1 MSNLLLTKIST
12 VRARHRSVA
21 LATGASLAVLALVA
35 ALGVGMLLDWWLDLP
50 RWVRAAFL
58 VIDLGLIC
66 AILWRD
72 VIKPFIATPDDDD
85 VALRVE
91 AAHPQF
97 ASRLIAAVQLSRPQ
111 ALPADASVALVRAT
125 VAQAETIAR
134 GINFPEVI
142 PTHRFT
148 KFMFSAVLAALVGAI
163 AIGVG
168 WQEGVSTDLLARAF
182 LSDVPVPRK
191 TRVTVTSGDLR
202 LGKGD
207 TALLAATARG
217 VIPAKGTTDVRFAS
231 GRKQSFPLDA
241 TPENKSAFVRPLEN
255 VQDSF
260 DYRVHLG
267 DNTSPWFHA
276 TVLTPPIVTQLEVQQ
291 VYPPYTRLGAVT
303 RSLGDLSVLTGS
315 HLLLKVTSNNPLQ
328 PDGLTVTNPGNAVHL
343 VNATTQPA
351 VRLTID
357 PNDPRHATADVPL
370 APKTTG
376 FSVHL
381 RDTNGLVTK
390 DSTVYRVDLT
400 PDKPPTVRV
409 TYPTRQEELVTRI
422 ATLEIGFDAADDFG
436 IARLSLHYKIDD
448 GREQSIPLDIGTAAP
463 RTLHNRYAWKI
474 SRLTPPAATKPTLEG
489 SSIEYW
495 LEAEDNNNVTGPSRG
510 SSEHYSAKVVT
521 EAEKKAEIFARMG
534 ASIQD
539 VERGV
544 KDEQELHRNLGDLIL
559 EKHPAPEGR

>member
-1 MSNLLLTKIST
+1 MSDLLLTKIST

-35 ALGVGMLLDWWLDLP
+35 ALGIGMLLDWWLDLP

-58 VIDLGLIC
+58 VIDVGLLGY
-66 AILWRD
+66 ILFRD
-72 VIKPFIATPDDDD
+72 ILKPLLATPDDDD

-97 ASRLIAAVQLSRPQ
+97 ASRLIAAVQLSRPE
-111 ALPADASVALVRAT
+111 AVPAGASVALVRAT
-125 VAQAETIAR
+125 VAQAEMIAR
-134 GINFPEVI
+134 EIDFPEVI
-142 PTHRFT
+142 PTDRFT
-148 KFMFSAVLAALVGAI
+148 KFMFAAVLAAVTAAIAFGVGAHDR
-163 AIGVG
+163 
-168 WQEGVSTDLLARAF
+168 VSTDLLARAF

-191 TRVTVTSGDLR
+191 TRITVTSGDLR

-217 VIPAKGTTDVRFAS
+217 VIPARGTTDVRFDS
-231 GRKQSFPLDA
+231 GRKQSFPIEP
-241 TPENKSAFVRPLEN
+241 TPENKTAFVRPLEN

-276 TVLTPPIVTQLEVQQ
+276 TVLTPPVVTQLDVQQ
-291 VYPPYTRLGAVT
+291 VYPPYTKLQPVT

-328 PDGLTVTNPGNAVHL
+328 PDSLAVTNPGNAVHL

-351 VRLTID
+351 VRLVVD
-357 PNDPRHATADVPL
+357 PNDPHHATADVPL
-370 APKTTG
+370 PPKTTG

-381 RDTNGLVTK
+381 RDTNGLISK
-390 DSTVYRVDLT
+390 ESTVYRVDLT

-409 TYPTRQEELVTRI
+409 TYPTRQEELVTRV

-436 IARLSLHYKIDD
+436 IARLALHYKIDD
-448 GREQSIPLDIGTAAP
+448 GPEQSIPLDIGNASP

-510 SSEHYSAKVVT
+510 SSEHYSAKVVS

-539 VERGV
+539 VQRGV
-544 KDEQELHRNLGDLIL
+544 QDEQKLHKDLGDLIL
-559 EKHPAPEGR
+559 EKPRQEP